1 MVKPYEEPDLD
12 WHEWHPTFS
21 VTLGSL
27 VEDGWVNWQQ
37 DGLFWW
43 GDAAHDDE
51 TYKRLCEGIEARYWY
66 REISMIPPGQWRR
79 KLLYVIRFELCPKY
93 NRLYDIID
101 DVNILQDS
109 DKYGKRREIGSD
121 FPETLLSD
129 NANYVSTGED
139 SEYEDIELGRA
150 LDAVP
155 EFIRDWTDVDQAF
168 LDGLERMFSA
178 VITFNVNI

>member
-1 MVKPYEEPDLD
+1 MQEYEEPDLS

-21 VTLGSL
+21 VTLGNL
-27 VEDGWVNWQQ
+27 IEDGWITW
-37 DGLFWW
+37 DEAGKFYW
-43 GDAAHDDE
+43 GDVAYSDE
-51 TYKRLCEGIEARYWY
+51 VYKRLCVGIETRYWY
-66 REISMIPPGQWRR
+66 REISIVPPGRWRR
-79 KLLYVIRFELCPKY
+79 KFLYVLRYELCPKY
-93 NRLYDIID
+93 NRLYDVID
-101 DVNILQDS
+101 DVNILMDS

-155 EFIRDWTDVDQAF
+155 EFIRSWEDVDAAF
-168 LDGLERMFSA
+168 LDGLERMFGS
-178 VITFNVNI
+178 VITFNVNV